1 MPETSAWRAPACW
14 TGDSAAGID
23 ACMPGPKLPHFQSD
37 LALPKTVDTVV
48 IGGGIIGAATAL
60 ELAERG
66 CSVLLCEKGQIA
78 GEQSSRNWGWVRI
91 SCRDPRE
98 IPLMAEALRLWE
110 GLNARTGHETGF
122 TRSGILY
129 TAETSKREA
138 QLERWRRNLDG
149 WEQNARMVRGDQ
161 IGQLM
166 PGHQTKT
173 RSGLLTPMDGRAEP
187 QLATHAIASA
197 AQAAGAKVMTECAV
211 RSVETAAGRISG
223 VMTERGRVACSAV
236 VVAGGA
242 WSRLFLGNAGV
253 HLPQLK
259 VLNSVLRTSPVQGGP
274 ETAIRATN
282 LGLRKRADGGYTV
295 ADAHENIVDIVP
307 DSFRLGWKFL
317 PSYRQEWR
325 ALQFRL
331 SNRWAEEAA
340 EARRWQPNQTTPFEL
355 CRVLDPAPS
364 QKALKSGWAA
374 AQKAFPVLQGADV
387 VQSWGGLIDVTPD
400 AIPVIS
406 QADGLPGLFVATG
419 FSGHG
424 FGIGPAAGKLAAD
437 LVTGG
442 APVVDPHDFR
452 LSRFTDG
459 CGYGPQTGY

>member
-1 MPETSAWRAPACW
+1 
-14 TGDSAAGID
+14 
-23 ACMPGPKLPHFQSD
+23 MPGPRLPHFQSD
-37 LALPKTVDTVV
+37 LALPKAVDAVV
-48 IGGGIIGAATAL
+48 IGGGIIGCSTAL

-66 CSVLLCEKGQIA
+66 YSVLLCEKGQIA

-91 SCRDPRE
+91 ACRDPRE
-98 IPLMAEALRLWE
+98 IPLMAESLRLWE
-110 GLNARTGHETGF
+110 GLAERTGQETGF
-122 TRSGILY
+122 TRAGILY
-129 TAETSKREA
+129 TADTAKREA
-138 QLERWRRNLDG
+138 QLERWLRNLDG
-149 WEQNARMVRGDQ
+149 WGQGARMVRGDQ
-161 IGQLM
+161 LAQLM
-166 PGHQTKT
+166 PGHQTKVHAA
-173 RSGLLTPMDGRAEP
+173 LHTPMDGRAEP

-197 AQAAGAKVMTECAV
+197 AQAAGARVMSECAV

-253 HLPQLK
+253 NLPQLK

-274 ETAIRATN
+274 ETAVRSGN

-295 ADAHENIVDIVP
+295 SDAMENVVDIVP
-307 DSFRLGWKFL
+307 DSFRLGWKYL
-317 PSYRQEWR
+317 PSLRQEWR
-325 ALQFRL
+325 ALQFRI
-331 SNRWAEEAA
+331 SGRWAEEAA
-340 EARRWQPNQTTPFEL
+340 QAHRWDPQSTTPFEQ

-387 VQSWGGLIDVTPD
+387 VQSWAGLMDVTPD

-406 QADGLPGLFVATG
+406 QVDSLPGLFVSTG

-424 FGIGPAAGKLAAD
+424 FGIGPAAGRLTAD
-437 LVTGG
+437 LVTGST
-442 APVVDPHDFR
+442 PVVDPREFR
-452 LSRFTDG
+452 LSRFLDG
-459 CGYGPQTGY
+459 SKYGPQTGY

>member
-1 MPETSAWRAPACW
+1 
-14 TGDSAAGID
+14 
-23 ACMPGPKLPHFQSD
+23 MPGPRLPHFQSN
-37 LALPKTVDTVV
+37 LALPKAVDAVV

-66 CSVLLCEKGQIA
+66 HSVLLCEKGQIA

-98 IPLMAEALRLWE
+98 IPLMAESLRLWA
-110 GLNARTGHETGF
+110 GLAARTGQETGF

-129 TAETSKREA
+129 TAETAKREA
-138 QLERWRRNLDG
+138 QLERWLRNLDG
-149 WEQNARMVRGDQ
+149 WGQGARMVRGQ
-161 IGQLM
+161 QLAQLM
-166 PGHQTKT
+166 PGHQTKACG
-173 RSGLLTPMDGRAEP
+173 GLLTPMDGRAEP
-187 QLATHAIASA
+187 QLATHAIATA
-197 AQAAGAKVMTECAV
+197 AQAAGAKIMTECAV
-211 RSVETAAGRISG
+211 RSVETSAGRISG

-242 WSRLFLGNAGV
+242 WSRLFLGNAGIG
-253 HLPQLK
+253 LPQLK

-274 ETAIRATN
+274 ETAVRTGN

-295 ADAHENIVDIVP
+295 SDALENIVDIVP

-317 PSYRQEWR
+317 PSLRHEWR
-325 ALQFRL
+325 ALQFRAT
-331 SNRWAEEAA
+331 SRWREEAA
-340 EARRWQPNQTTPFEL
+340 QARRWQPQQTTPFEL

-406 QADGLPGLFVATG
+406 QADRLPGLFIATG

-437 LVTGG
+437 LVTGDT
-442 APVVDPHDFR
+442 PVVDPHDFR

-459 CGYGPQTGY
+459 SKYGPQSGY

>member
-1 MPETSAWRAPACW
+1 
-14 TGDSAAGID
+14 
-23 ACMPGPKLPHFQSD
+23 MPGPKLPHFQSD
-37 LALPKTVDTVV
+37 LALPKAVDAVV
-48 IGGGIIGAATAL
+48 IGGGIIGATTAL

-66 CSVLLCEKGQIA
+66 HSVLLCEKGQIA

-91 SCRDPRE
+91 SCRDLRE

-110 GLNARTGHETGF
+110 GLAERTGRETGF

-129 TAETSKREA
+129 TAETAKREA
-138 QLERWRRNLDG
+138 QLERWLRNLDNWG
-149 WEQNARMVRGDQ
+149 QGARMIRGEQ
-161 IGQLM
+161 IEQLM

-173 RSGLLTPMDGRAEP
+173 RSGLLTPLDGRAEP
-187 QLATHAIASA
+187 QMATHAIASA
-197 AQAAGAKVMTECAV
+197 AQAAGARIMTECAV

-236 VVAGGA
+236 IVAGGA
-242 WSRLFLGNAGV
+242 WSRLFLGNAKV
-253 HLPQLK
+253 KLPQLK

-274 ETAIRATN
+274 ETAIRAAN

-307 DSFRLGWKFL
+307 DSFRLGWKFM
-317 PSYRQEWR
+317 PSYLQEWR
-325 ALQFRL
+325 ALQFRV
-331 SNRWAEEAA
+331 SGRWAEEAA
-340 EARRWQPNQTTPFEL
+340 QARRWKPDQTTPFEL

-406 QADGLPGLFVATG
+406 QADALPGLFVATG

-424 FGIGPAAGKLAAD
+424 FGIGPAAGRLAAD
-437 LVTGG
+437 LVTGDK
-442 APVVDPHDFR
+442 PVVDPHEFR

-459 CGYGPQTGY
+459 SKYGPQTGY